1 MDYNQPKLKKV
12 YLLIHI
18 LMVHRGVPRT
28 ELYGTQRVPLC
39 FFNLLINS
47 KLINWFWYRWDHQ
60 ENP

>member
-39 FFNLLINS
+39 FLT
-47 KLINWFWYRWDHQ
+47 Y
-60 ENP
+60 